1 MGLGKITCRVELPAQ
16 RRPQKARDASP
27 MLVRLFVI
35 RGKANKEAVAVALP
49 AVIGR
54 SREADLTIIHPMISR
69 RHCELFESDGLV
81 KVRDL
86 GSLNGTYLG
95 GEQIQEA
102 FLPPGGIL
110 TVGPLVFRVEYE
122 ASPAAISREPSV
134 IDARSSESPSDDIL
148 VMEDA
153 QSGSDYGSQKMSGIP
168 LQTDVEPSGKHP
180 EPATEPCQHHLLE
193 RTGIVDQG
201 VGIGFGNVGGIAPP
215 DGAVPDFSLW
225 QQASE
230 GCAVPAAIPPDTHGR
245 ARVDQH
251 QQNQDPAHANEVPQE
266 QRDQSVDGK
275 AWADAPPPF
284 TVVRRSE
291 DSPCSPVLLGSEGD
305 AQTPQNGGSE
315 SVLQASGNLS
325 PSGEKPV
332 ETVKGEKV
340 RRGWWFFRR

>member
-1 MGLGKITCRVELPAQ
+1 
-16 RRPQKARDASP
+16 

-69 RHCELFESDGLV
+69 RHCQLFESDGLV

-153 QSGSDYGSQKMSGIP
+153 QSGPDNDSQKTGGIP
-168 LQTDVEPSGKHP
+168 LQIDVETSGKHP
-180 EPATEPCQHHLLE
+180 EPATEPCQPQLLQKGGGD
-193 RTGIVDQG
+193 RGPGDGSVP
-201 VGIGFGNVGGIAPP
+201 VSGIAPP

-225 QQASE
+225 QQAAE
-230 GCAVPAAIPPDTHGR
+230 GRAVPAAIPPDTNGR

-266 QRDQSVDGK
+266 QRDQSIDRK

-284 TVVRRSE
+284 TVVRRSD

-315 SVLQASGNLS
+315 DLLQASGNLS
-325 PSGEKPV
+325 PSGGNPV
-332 ETVKGEKV
+332 ESVKGEKV

>member
-1 MGLGKITCRVELPAQ
+1 
-16 RRPQKARDASP
+16 

-69 RHCELFESDGLV
+69 RHCQLFESDGLV

-134 IDARSSESPSDDIL
+134 NDAQSPGASSGDIL

-153 QSGSDYGSQKMSGIP
+153 QSGSDNDSQKMGGIP
-168 LQTDVEPSGKHP
+168 LQTDLETCGKHP
-180 EPATEPCQHHLLE
+180 EPATEPCQPRLLQK
-193 RTGIVDQG
+193 TDPGDQG
-201 VGIGFGNVGGIAPP
+201 AGDGCVPASGIAPP

-225 QQASE
+225 QQAADGRNVPSSLPCDGNGPAE
-230 GCAVPAAIPPDTHGR
+230 TNGQQTGPAV
-245 ARVDQH
+245 
-251 QQNQDPAHANEVPQE
+251 QDLDANDVTQT
-266 QRDQSVDGK
+266 QGDQSVDRK

-284 TVVRRSE
+284 TVVRRS
-291 DSPCSPVLLGSEGD
+291 DDTPCAPVLLNSDTGGE
-305 AQTPQNGGSE
+305 TPQYGGGSDGD
-315 SVLQASGNLS
+315 LQASDAPLS
-325 PSGEKPV
+325 SQEEHV
-332 ETVKGEKV
+332 EAVKAEQA